1 VVVVVGHKSIGRVL
15 PMDTEMFTIAADT
28 ATAVA
33 PTSAQV
39 VRVNARSSGS

>member
-1 VVVVVGHKSIGRVL
+1 VVVVVGHKSIGRVF
-15 PMDTEMFTIAADT
+15 PMDTETFYIIATA